1 MILKSTDVP
10 EELNAVKERAC
21 EELQRLR
28 SQDTVGDDVVVKSQ
42 ISSLQFLKKLCET
55 RVQRLKSGKG
65 PEASRLPPNPDKL
78 CVIALDD
85 ILGNNVALQ
94 CFIDYMQ
101 TVGGQPLLFFW
112 LIVEGYRITAE
123 QQLQALNLRST
134 TGSPQGP
141 TNQSLSSML
150 RAAAQGVFDQYLS
163 DKASPRLRV
172 DDTLLQPLQTKL
184 HKDDLVD
191 ALFPNLFDDIQKRVY
206 DAMLRE
212 ERFYPG
218 FRRSPFYVKVL
229 AELDMLKEP
238 SLRDGEGDSESFNGS
253 PSSSL
258 NVSLDDLSITTHT
271 PSPEDPIHLQ
281 AIITDT
287 GVGNEHGK
295 AYTLY
300 AISVTR
306 RLADG
311 NWDNWDTFRRYS
323 DFHDLHMRITEQF
336 ENFASKLRLP
346 GKKTFN
352 NMDKEFLDKRKK
364 ELNTYLQVLLVA
376 ETLHN
381 HPGLLT
387 TILEFLENKA
397 YNRGKGEFARKM
409 DTLVNPLRTSVRS
422 VSNAVRAFP
431 DSLVEG
437 MTRVSDNVGK
447 MSDKLGN
454 EIRSFSIRVPTILP
468 RNTRPTV
475 FDNCK
480 VSAHLD
486 ENADENLPLRIMLL
500 LMDEV
505 FELKD
510 KNQWLRRNI
519 KNLLQQFIRATFGD
533 MINRK
538 IVDHVDYMTS
548 PEQVADHVKR
558 FRDSLWPGGILAET
572 AHPRD
577 EATQMRTRV
586 TARTKMLSS
595 MPDELKHILGAETM
609 RRGLLRVFEMFQHR
623 QLNRRLLF
631 VIIEG
636 LLETLYPRNRLHQLF
651 LRLHGRSPR
660 LHAFHQRFRQQWPA
674 SHAARTFQLARR

>member
-163 DKASPRLRV
+163 DK
-172 DDTLLQPLQTKL
+172 
-184 HKDDLVD
+184 
-191 ALFPNLFDDIQKRVY
+191 VY